1 MARMK
6 NETSALLSDLHRRID
21 DLVAA
26 ARSEGRDEAL
36 GHIRSLVAGGAMPVK
51 RGPGR
56 PPKSASSAF
65 AAEAKPKKRRK
76 NSWAGLS
83 PAARLARI
91 NAIRKG
97 KGLAPRES

>member
-1 MARMK
+1 MPRMK
-6 NETSALLSDLHRRID
+6 NETSVLLADLHRRID
-21 DLVAA
+21 AVVAA
-26 ARSEGRDEAL
+26 ARKSGHDDAL
-36 GHIRSLVAGGAMPVK
+36 GQIRSLVAGGGVVK

-56 PPKSASSAF
+56 PPKDPLAAVSAG
-65 AAEAKPKKRRK
+65 PKKRRK

-97 KGLAPRES
+97 KGLPLRTE

>member
-1 MARMK
+1 MT
-6 NETSALLSDLHRRID
+6 NETSELLADLHRRID
-21 DLVAA
+21 AVVAA
-26 ARSEGRDEAL
+26 ARKSGHDDAL
-36 GHIRSLVAGGAMPVK
+36 GQIRSLVAGGGLVK

-56 PPKSASSAF
+56 PRKNPLAAVASGG
-65 AAEAKPKKRRK
+65 PKKRRK

-97 KGLAPRES
+97 KGLPPRDA

>member
-1 MARMK
+1 MPRMK
-6 NETSALLSDLHRRID
+6 NETSVLIADLHRRLD
-21 DLVAA
+21 AVVAA
-26 ARSEGRDEAL
+26 ARKSGHDDAL
-36 GHIRSLVAGGAMPVK
+36 SSIRAIVAGGAPVK

-56 PPKSASSAF
+56 PRKNPVAV
-65 AAEAKPKKRRK
+65 AAGPKKRRK

-97 KGLAPRES
+97 KGLPPRDA